1 MLSENATLNYVSAV
15 LQEKNVPE
23 KFSPVMTGILSR
35 SYFNQDAGC
44 MEIVTNTYV
53 KKEIA
58 RKMGLK
64 SPGLVGS
71 GINNLTDAGF
81 LCVWRAAFTG
91 CLRKYSENGHGERCS
106 PSA

>member
-35 SYFNQDAGC
+35 SYFNQYVVC

-53 KKEIA
+53 KKGN
-58 RKMGLK
+58 RKKNGIEK
-64 SPGLVGS
+64 SGACRVR
-71 GINNLTDAGF
+71 D
-81 LCVWRAAFTG
+81 
-91 CLRKYSENGHGERCS
+91 
-106 PSA
+106 

>member
-35 SYFNQDAGC
+35 SYFNQDVGC

-53 KKEIA
+53 K
-58 RKMGLK
+58 RKSQEK
-64 SPGLVGS
+64 W
-71 GINNLTDAGF
+71 D
-81 LCVWRAAFTG
+81 
-91 CLRKYSENGHGERCS
+91 
-106 PSA
+106 

>member
-1 MLSENATLNYVSAV
+1 MNSILPTPVAPVVSETAPTCLADGFSTITNYDATLNYVSAV

-58 RKMGLK
+58 RKM
-64 SPGLVGS
+64 
-71 GINNLTDAGF
+71 
-81 LCVWRAAFTG
+81 
-91 CLRKYSENGHGERCS
+91 
-106 PSA
+106 